1 MNFGSLDSLDERAG
15 ASVPLRDA
23 EAYDTSVQAVALQGC
38 QLIPL
43 RCTSGAFRRSIFLWS
58 FRFSSSANRRSDLQF
73 AKSTDVVWAHHC
85 ERPNVPNGRTAD
97 LFIFPRRCGQS
108 ILFFDVYFFS
118 CFRDSLFLVL
128 ARPKLLPPPPKKNN
142 FRFLRLDCGVLKS
155 HRIRKKKAFAAART
169 IHRSQRTP
177 GVWSTAGLGNFF
189 PGRSETPS
197 VAEGMAATPA
207 APTKKKSTTNEK
219 RKPCQCVR
227 TLGKSWNIFG
237 KKIT

>member
-128 ARPKLLPPPPKKNN
+128 ARPKLLPPPPKKKQLSVSSVG
-142 FRFLRLDCGVLKS
+142 LRCLEEPQN
-155 HRIRKKKAFAAART
+155 KKKKG
-169 IHRSQRTP
+169 ICCGSDHSP
-177 GVWSTAGLGNFF
+177 
-189 PGRSETPS
+189 
-197 VAEGMAATPA
+197 
-207 APTKKKSTTNEK
+207 KSTYARSLVDRWAGKFFSRPIRNPVGGRRNGCDSRSTN
-219 RKPCQCVR
+219 
-227 TLGKSWNIFG
+227 
-237 KKIT
+237 